1 MAKKTSTKKK
11 SKPTPKKKAAKKKIV
26 ARASLR
32 KTKDQEAKV
41 VEAEIISGNA
51 KTPAVRKPSSSV
63 NYNSSEKE
71 SGLVPSDPLAQ
82 YLAEIR
88 KYPLLTPE
96 EEKALAVRYYEKKD
110 PIAAEKLVTSN
121 LRFVVKIALEYAK
134 MGAKL
139 MDLVQE
145 GNVGLMHA
153 VKEYN
158 PYKGVKLITY
168 AVWWIRGYMREYLM
182 KQFSMVKIGTTQS
195 QKKLFYNLEKEEREL
210 KLLGHEPKDVQLLS
224 SRLGVSEKDVELM
237 QQRMSSKDVSLDAPI
252 DEDGGGANFLDLQ
265 TDNTTPEDQLEI
277 LELIDLLKE
286 KVESIK
292 PKLNEKELD
301 ILENRILADE
311 PKTLQEIGDKYG
323 ITRERARQLE
333 ERLLKNIK
341 EQFLEIAKDSVET
354 KLKKDL

>member
-1 MAKKTSTKKK
+1 MKK
-11 SKPTPKKKAAKKKIV
+11 KKKIV
-26 ARASLR
+26 KKIR
-32 KTKDQEAKV
+32 KKPSPKEKV
-41 VEAEIISGNA
+41 RTVEAEVVTG
-51 KTPAVRKPSSSV
+51 KEAVVVDLSDPQIES
-63 NYNSSEKE
+63 KE
-71 SGLVPSDPLAQ
+71 LPKEAGLVPSDPFAQ

-96 EEKALAVRYYEKKD
+96 EEKSLAIRFYEKKD

-139 MDLVQE
+139 MDLIQE

-182 KQFSMVKIGTTQS
+182 RQFSMVKIGTTQN

-210 KLLGHEPKDVQLLS
+210 KLLGHEPKDIQLLS

-237 QQRMSSKDVSLDAPI
+237 QQRLSSKDVSLDAPI
-252 DEDGGGANFLDLQ
+252 DDEGTSHFLDMQ
-265 TDNTTPEDQLEI
+265 TDGTNPEDQLEI
-277 LELIDLLKE
+277 LELVDLLKE
-286 KVESIK
+286 KVEELRPHFNK
-292 PKLNEKELD
+292 KELD

-311 PKTLQEIGDKYG
+311 PQTLQEIGERYG
-323 ITRERARQLE
+323 ISRERARQLE
-333 ERLLKNIK
+333 ERVLKSIK
-341 EQFLEIAKDSVET
+341 EKFLEIAQQKVED
-354 KLKKDL
+354 KIKN

>member
-1 MAKKTSTKKK
+1 MAKKSATKKK
-11 SKPTPKKKAAKKKIV
+11 TTPPAKKAAAKKKLAV
-26 ARASLR
+26 KKTLKKSKEEEAR
-32 KTKDQEAKV
+32 V
-41 VEAEIISGNA
+41 VEAEVVTS
-51 KTPAVRKPSSSV
+51 PAQASVVRKSIPSE
-63 NYNSSEKE
+63 NYNSSEQE

-96 EEKALAVRYYEKKD
+96 EEKALAIRFYEKKD

-168 AVWWIRGYMREYLM
+168 AVWWIRGYMRDYLM
-182 KQFSMVKIGTTQS
+182 KQFSMVKIGTTQN

-224 SRLGVSEKDVELM
+224 SRLGVTEKDVELM
-237 QQRMSSKDVSLDAPI
+237 QQRLSSKDVSLDAPV
-252 DEDGGGANFLDLQ
+252 DEEGGAHFLDLQ

-341 EQFLEIAKDSVET
+341 EQFLEIAKDNVES
-354 KLKKDL
+354 KIKKDL